1 VVRCLKSSFID
12 YINWRIIARAVLA
25 NFS

>member
-12 YINWRIIARAVLA
+12 YINWRVIARAVLA